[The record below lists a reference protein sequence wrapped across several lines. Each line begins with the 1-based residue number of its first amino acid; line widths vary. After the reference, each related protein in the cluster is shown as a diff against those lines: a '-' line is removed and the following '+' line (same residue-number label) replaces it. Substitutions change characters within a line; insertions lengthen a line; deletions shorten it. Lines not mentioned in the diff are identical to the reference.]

1 MNVFRLKS
9 QRGGVGSEWWGE
21 EFIDLMED
29 VGDVGRLSRGRS
41 YARQGQIRSF
51 LFTEDGIEATII
63 GSQTYHVTITF
74 PQYTSDEKKIILD
87 WLKAQPVWMSC
98 LFAGKLL
105 EEFADTVREKSE
117 VNIIPGY
124 EQMAVQCTCPDYSEP
139 CKHAAAAY
147 YYLGEC
153 IDSDPFLLFS
163 LRGLTKED
171 ILREFRK
178 TRLKNRGD
186 GDNTTSDKKDILKT
200 YYEIQFPLEK
210 LALTLPNEP
219 KKTAKHLL
227 EWGKAEVK
235 LQRRDIVSWLADVY
249 PSTSS
254 FSRSI
259 MSQLATEVSTCSPE
273 GDGEEQV

>member
-21 EFIDLMED
+21 EFIDLMEE

-63 GSQTYHVTITF
+63 GSQTYRVTITF
-74 PQYTSDEKKIILD
+74 PQYTYDEKKIVLD
-87 WLKAQPVWMSC
+87 WLKSQPVWMSC
-98 LFAGKLL
+98 LFAGTLL
-105 EEFADTVREKSE
+105 EEFADTVREKSK
-117 VNIIPGY
+117 VDIIPEY
-124 EQMAVQCTCPDYSEP
+124 EKMTVQCTCPDYSEP

-153 IDSDPFLLFS
+153 IDNDPFLLFS

-186 GDNTTSDKKDILKT
+186 GGNITSDKKDLLKT

-210 LALTLPNEP
+210 QVPTLPDEP
-219 KKTAKHLL
+219 KKSAAYIL
-227 EWGKAEVK
+227 EWGKAEVR
-235 LQRRDIVSWLADVY
+235 LQRRDIVLWLADVY

-259 MSQLATEVSTCSPE
+259 MSQLATESSKYSPE
-273 GDGEEQV
+273 EGEEYV